1 MTNNFCRFLSN
12 GFSLL
17 QRQSKIHVKP
27 CCWFGTSVAF
37 NGNETL
43 THLQSV
49 TDWHKDCGVCKQQED
64 SGLQSF
70 RQTSFDIV
78 PDTVPPGAI
87 VALDINLDIECNAAC
102 IMCTPEYSTLWG
114 KELKKFNIARQPNK
128 SVSIEKILELLSTLD
143 LSQVKRVKFFGG
155 EPLFNDVH
163 LEILKQFPL
172 PGNIDVWYTTN
183 ASIYPKQEVL
193 DMWAK
198 FKLVFFEASVDGIG
212 AQFDYIRWPLRWD
225 RVEQNLLLL
234 REQAPPSVLFR
245 INHTANPLNVLYY
258 GSLLDWVDTKF
269 ATNRLGDAT
278 EINVHPCWG
287 DWDLSKTPMALRE
300 RVHRLYPDS
309 VVSNLLKNTKIDTNT
324 STMSDFVKQWDL
336 RRKNSWQTAF
346 PELIEYLKLDQ

>member
-1 MTNNFCRFLSN
+1 MTNDFCRFLSN

-17 QRQSKIHVKP
+17 HQQSRIYVKP
-27 CCWFGTSVAF
+27 CCWFDTPIPF
-37 NGNETL
+37 NGSDTL
-43 THLQSV
+43 KHLHSV
-49 TDWHKDCGVCKQQED
+49 TEWHKDCGVCKNQEL

-114 KELKKFNIARQPNK
+114 KELKKFNISHLPTK
-128 SVSIEKILELLSTLD
+128 SISIEKILKLLGTLD

-163 LEILKQFPL
+163 IEILKRFPT
-172 PGNIDVWYTTN
+172 PSNIDVWYTSN
-183 ASIYPKQEVL
+183 ASIYPKQQVL
-193 DMWAK
+193 DIWAK
-198 FKLVFFEASVDGIG
+198 FKVVFFEASVDGIG
-212 AQFDYIRWPLRWD
+212 AQFDYIRWPLKWD
-225 RVEQNLLLL
+225 RVEQNLLRLK
-234 REQAPPSVLFR
+234 EQAPLNVLFR

-258 GSLLDWVDTKF
+258 GSLLEWIDKNF
-269 ATNRLGDAT
+269 STNKVNDPT

-287 DWDLSKTPMALRE
+287 DWDLSKTPTALRE
-300 RVHRLYPDS
+300 KVYQLYPDS
-309 VVSNLLKNTKIDTNT
+309 AVSNLLKNTEIDPNT
-324 STMSDFVKQWDL
+324 STMSKFVKQWDL
-336 RRKNSWQTAF
+336 RRKNSWRTAF

>member
-17 QRQSKIHVKP
+17 QKQSKIHVKP

-37 NGNETL
+37 NGNDTL
-43 THLQSV
+43 THLHSV
-49 TDWHKDCGVCKQQED
+49 NDWHPGCKVCKQQEN

-70 RQTSFDIV
+70 RQASFNIV
-78 PDTVPPGAI
+78 PDSVQPGDI

-102 IMCTPEYSTLWG
+102 IICTPESSTLWG
-114 KELKKFNIARQPNK
+114 KELKKFNIASTPIK
-128 SVSIEKILELLSTLD
+128 PIGIEKILELLSTLN
-143 LSQVKRVKFFGG
+143 LSHVKRIKFFGG
-155 EPLFNDVH
+155 EPLFNDIH
-163 LEILKQFPL
+163 LEVLKQLPT

-183 ASIYPKQEVL
+183 ASVYPKQEVL

-198 FKLVFFEASVDGIG
+198 FKLVFFEASIDGIG
-212 AQFDYIRWPLRWD
+212 SQFDYIRWPLKWD
-225 RVEQNLLLL
+225 KVEQNLLLL
-234 REQAPPSVLFR
+234 REQAPPNILFR

-258 GSLLDWVDTKF
+258 GTLLEWVHTKF

-287 DWDLSKTPMALRE
+287 GWALSKTPLALRE
-300 RVHRLYPDS
+300 RVHHLYPGS
-309 VVSNLLKNTKIDTNT
+309 VVSNLLKNTEIDVNTNA
-324 STMSDFVKQWDL
+324 MSEFVRRWDL

-346 PELIEYLKLDQ
+346 PELAEYLKLDQ